1 MMVAVETSLNFD
13 EEAEYERQ
21 LKTVGA
27 MGRELG
33 RLPGVTIETAV
44 PNAEA
49 REPYIEVRW
58 DERIYDVSVADLKQA
73 LRTGEPSIE
82 VRALFLSNNQLH
94 LTAVALKKGEA
105 EIVTGR
111 VTEILRSHSTGV
123 EA

>member
-21 LKTVGA
+21 LKTVSA

-33 RLPGVTIETAV
+33 RLPGVIIETAV

-111 VTEILRSHSTGV
+111 VAEILRSHSTGV